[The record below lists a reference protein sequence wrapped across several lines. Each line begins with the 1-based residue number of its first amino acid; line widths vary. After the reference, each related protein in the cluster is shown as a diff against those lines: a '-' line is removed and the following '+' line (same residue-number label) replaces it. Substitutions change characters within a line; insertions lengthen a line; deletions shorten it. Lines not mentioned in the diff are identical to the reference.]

1 MKRHAGRN
9 ILLLGA
15 IYALI
20 CSSILVSESQG
31 QPENTKSS
39 SQSSSFVSSQI
50 RKGKVAY
57 RQKNYQLAF
66 DEWQKAQKV
75 DPHNEEVRHLL
86 GLVQEKVS
94 VPAETA
100 SEVSINEDIYKVEVP
115 AHKKAAFVQERLRDG
130 KIAYRKKNYEK
141 AFIELKQGQSV
152 DPKNEEINHLINA
165 VLEKDPNV
173 AKRLSEPS
181 QPQEVASNKQ
191 AADEETPSEAKPMP
205 QTQENTEPI
214 EREDVETYEENNSPA
229 DYAVQNLDE
238 VPLNGLPL
246 TLEQCIMI
254 ARANNLSVKIAREEA
269 ALARW
274 KMAPARRALWPSFD
288 LLWKETRGTTTGQDF
303 IGREVTLEF
312 QKPLI
317 TWGKT
322 KALFLQAKINW
333 EIAKRNLQKEV
344 TELDFKVEQ
353 AYFILANALKD
364 TQDLRDIYKDS
375 LKDVKM
381 AEKRYKM
388 QLARELEYLK
398 VKSKVDEIFYRV
410 QSADKDL
417 ILAQLTL
424 MQILDSRNEEPF
436 TVRAKLG
443 PYDLDTTLEQC
454 VEVALKNRS
463 DLIVNEL
470 LIEYNKLGQKVAKSE
485 YRWNVNL
492 EGSVGVND
500 EAFVSESL
508 DLQSEYFVGVKVTK
522 PFGPHTLEDNFLT
535 QDKVPSVGQT
545 TSTEFTSNTVKWYFW
560 NSTSKISMKESDIK
574 YLKAID
580 EYIKKRNS
588 IIFEVKK
595 NYYEYLKAKQQLG
608 NNRQKI
614 RVSDEELKISVAR
627 LSLNEILDSEL
638 LESKDR
644 ASRTRSEY
652 GQSLTGYYTAVANLN
667 KSLGLTDYFDLKRGV
682 QDTSKNGISEGWQ
695 RYLNSPGEIGN
706 LPNTAGYKE
715 VIDRMEGRKPWWKL
729 FGGSKGV
736 EKKKEEPKTTK
747 DLVAQLTDEGASL
760 YEHGKYQEA
769 LDKFKAAEQLDPE
782 NLKVQN
788 YLKKTKSKLGQET
801 EEGGKKYNFSAKTND
816 TDEWLQK
823 GIDAYKEEHYEEAI
837 SDLNKVLELDPSNRQ
852 AQVYLKRAQSKLS
865 DTQSQNSK

>member
-1 MKRHAGRN
+1 MKRHAGR
-9 ILLLGA
+9 IVLLVVG
-15 IYALI
+15 IYAFFSL
-20 CSSILVSESQG
+20 SVFVSESQG
-31 QPENTKSS
+31 QTKNAISS
-39 SQSSSFVSSQI
+39 TSRNSSEASSQI

-66 DEWQKAQKV
+66 DEWKKAQAL
-75 DPHNEEVRHLL
+75 DPHNDEIRHLL
-86 GLVQEKVS
+86 SLVQEKVS
-94 VPAETA
+94 SSSEQPAAVSTA
-100 SEVSINEDIYKVEVP
+100 YICKVEVP
-115 AHKKAAFVQERLRDG
+115 AHKKASFVKSQIREG

-141 AFIELKQGQSV
+141 AFVELKKAQYV
-152 DPKNEEINHLINA
+152 DSKNEEVRQLIDA

-173 AKRLSEPS
+173 EKRVLESSQPEAPLAVEETASEPATNAKTEEMS
-181 QPQEVASNKQ
+181 EPLPQESITFEN
-191 AADEETPSEAKPMP
+191 EEVIS
-205 QTQENTEPI
+205 
-214 EREDVETYEENNSPA
+214 REYSVND
-229 DYAVQNLDE
+229 LDE
-238 VPLNGLPL
+238 LPLNGFSL

-333 EIAKRNLQKEV
+333 EISKRNLQKEV

-364 TQDLRDIYKDS
+364 TQDMRQLYKDS
-375 LKDVKM
+375 LKDVQT

-424 MQILDSRNEEPF
+424 SQILDSRNEEPF
-436 TVRAKLG
+436 TVNAKLG

-454 VEVALKNRS
+454 VETALKNRS
-463 DLIVNEL
+463 DLLVNEL

-485 YRWNVNL
+485 YKWNVNL
-492 EGSVGVND
+492 EGSVGMND

-508 DLQSEYFVGVKVTK
+508 EMQSEYFVGVKVTK

-545 TSTEFTSNTVKWYFW
+545 TSTKFSSNTMKWYFW
-560 NSTSKISMKESDIK
+560 NSTTKISMKESDIK

-614 RVSDEELKISVAR
+614 RVSEEELKISVAR
-627 LSLNEILDSEL
+627 LGLNEILDSEL

-652 GQSLTGYYTAVANLN
+652 GQALTGYYTAVANLN

-682 QDTSKNGISEGWQ
+682 QDTSNGAITGAWQ
-695 RYLNSPGEIGN
+695 KYLNSPGEIGS
-706 LPNTAGYKE
+706 LPNTEGYKE
-715 VIDRMEGRKPWWKL
+715 AIDRLEGRKPWWKL
-729 FGGSKGV
+729 FGGSKS
-736 EKKKEEPKTTK
+736 EKKKLEPKTTR
-747 DLVAQLTDEGASL
+747 DLVRQLTDEGIAL
-760 YEHGKYQEA
+760 YNHDKYQEA
-769 LDKFKAAEQLDPE
+769 LDKFKAAEQLDPD
-782 NLKVQN
+782 NLKVQS
-788 YLKKTKSKLGQET
+788 YLKKAKIKLGQDVQED
-801 EEGGKKYNFSAKTND
+801 EKKYNFSSRSNEAEK
-816 TDEWLQK
+816 WLEK
-823 GIDAYKEEHYEEAI
+823 GVSAYKKENYEEAV
-837 SDLNKVLELDPSNRQ
+837 SSLNKVLELDPSNRQ

-865 DTQSQNSK
+865 NTQSQNSK